1 MQQDGSYQQRVAR
14 ARQLLGTVRHA
25 AIATVNANGSPHNS
39 PVFSTWDAD
48 LNFYWAS
55 GPATQHS
62 QNIAR
67 DPRMFVVLFD
77 SMQQGGGLYM
87 QGRAAE
93 LGGTGL
99 EGALKIINAN
109 RQKWGR
115 QPVTPSDYSGDS
127 PQRLYKATRQATW
140 VNVTER
146 SASGGIVREH
156 RREVAPH
163 DLLQ

>member
-25 AIATVNANGSPHNS
+25 AIATINADGSPHNS

-55 GPATQHS
+55 GSATQHS
-62 QNIAR
+62 QNITR
-67 DPRMFVVLFD
+67 DPRVFVVLYD

-93 LGGTGL
+93 LGGTWL
-99 EGALKIINAN
+99 EEALEIININ
-109 RQKWGR
+109 RQRWGR
-115 QPVTPSDYSGDS
+115 QPVVTGDYIGNS
-127 PQRLYKATRQATW
+127 PQRLYKATRITTW

-146 SASGGIVREH
+146 DASGDIVREH
-156 RREVAPH
+156 RQEVAPH